1 MTARAPGP
9 EVVSSK
15 RRYLR
20 TVAEDPSKRLVDL
33 EAAVPR
39 IQLDIRYATSDNL
52 MKEPLYPVAKALL
65 RAPAA
70 EALNEAQA
78 DLAARG
84 LGLKVYD
91 AYRPY
96 RVTTVIW
103 EPFKNP
109 DFVADPTI
117 GSRHNR
123 GCAVDLTLVDG
134 DGEELPMPTAFDDFT
149 EKANHGYKN
158 LPQEATYN
166 RGLLRE
172 TMERYGFVALETE
185 WWHYDYRGWE
195 RFELLDL
202 PLSSLP

>member
-1 MTARAPGP
+1 MTAREPGP
-9 EVVSSK
+9 EVVGSK

-20 TVAEDPSKRLVDL
+20 TVAEYPSKRLVDL
-33 EAAVPR
+33 AAAVPGV
-39 IQLDIRYATSDNL
+39 QLDIRYATPDNL

-70 EALNEAQA
+70 EALGEAQA
-78 DLAARG
+78 GLAARG
-84 LGLKVYD
+84 LGLKVFD

-96 RVTTVIW
+96 SVTTLIW
-103 EPFKNP
+103 EPYKNP
-109 DFVADPTI
+109 DFVADPAR

-134 DGEELPMPTAFDDFT
+134 DGEELLMPTAFDDFT
-149 EKANHGYKN
+149 EKASHGYKD
-158 LPQEATYN
+158 LPQEAKNN

-172 TMERYGFVALETE
+172 VMERHGFVALETE